1 MAKTKEEILAKARE
15 WKAQNKERCIALRK
29 KHYEKN
35 KEIERSQHALWIENN
50 KDKYKEGKRISDKK
64 YREKNLDR
72 IKLHSKKPEV
82 KKRIKQKN
90 LDNYR
95 SNKNIRNRYFLRAMI
110 WQTITGHKGR
120 KYKRAIDLL
129 GGDISFVRNYLEER
143 FKPGM
148 SWENYGEWHID
159 HIIPVSSFDLTD
171 TNQQFICF
179 NYKNIQPLWASE
191 NMSKGNR
198 IKRTTE

>member
-1 MAKTKEEILAKARE
+1 
-15 WKAQNKERCIALRK
+15 
-29 KHYEKN
+29 
-35 KEIERSQHALWIENN
+35 
-50 KDKYKEGKRISDKK
+50 
-64 YREKNLDR
+64 
-72 IKLHSKKPEV
+72 
-82 KKRIKQKN
+82 
-90 LDNYR
+90 
-95 SNKNIRNRYFLRAMI
+95 MI